1 MSRACDG
8 HVATPLRADRD
19 LWSLLVVV
27 GAEQFPDITDAI
39 AVERQIKRWS
49 RSKKEALIR
58 GDFGAL
64 RPLSKRGGNKDLA

>member
-1 MSRACDG
+1 MPSPSNG
-8 HVATPLRADRD
+8 
-19 LWSLLVVV
+19 
-27 GAEQFPDITDAI
+27 
-39 AVERQIKRWS
+39 QIKGCS